1 MFARYQ
7 KGLSPIGVLL
17 VVCIFVFF
25 VVCALKLTPH
35 YLDFSSLK
43 SIYTD
48 VNNQPDINNR
58 SPQAIYDSISRSLSI
73 NSLGDFDIK
82 ANTVLSNESGQMKV
96 GLDYE
101 VREPLFG
108 NISVVLTFQYV
119 PE

>member
-17 VVCIFVFF
+17 VVCIFMFF
-25 VVCALKLTPH
+25 VVCGLKLTPH
-35 YLDFSSLK
+35 YLDFGTLK
-43 SIYTD
+43 MIYA
-48 VNNQPDINNR
+48 DINNNQDIGNR
-58 SPQAIYDSISRSLSI
+58 TPNEVYETIRKALSM
-73 NSLGDFDIK
+73 NALDDFDIK
-82 ANTVLSNESGQMKV
+82 ANTVLNKESGQMQI

-108 NISVVLTFQYV
+108 NISVVLTFQYF